1 MLKKMGLGM
10 LLITANG
17 IFIFRDIDVELTK
30 HRHIDFSLWTGNIL
44 SKILPC
50 TVYLKLQCSVL
61 WHLLS
66 LAEKF
71 NVKIRPFGY
80 SLGPSVITLEEPN
93 TMIFPKGS

>member
-1 MLKKMGLGM
+1 MLKRMGLGM

-17 IFIFRDIDVELTK
+17 IFIFQDIDVELTK
-30 HRHIDFSLWTGNIL
+30 HRHIDFSLWTANIL

-50 TVYLKLQCSVL
+50 NVYLKLQCSVL

-66 LAEKF
+66 FAEKY

-80 SLGPSVITLEEPN
+80 RLGHLVITFEEPD
-93 TMIFPKGS
+93 TMFLVKGS

>member
-1 MLKKMGLGM
+1 MLKRMGLGM

-17 IFIFRDIDVELTK
+17 IFIFQDIDVELTK
-30 HRHIDFSLWTGNIL
+30 HRHIDFSLWTANIL

-50 TVYLKLQCSVL
+50 NVYLKLQCSVL

-66 LAEKF
+66 FAEKF

-80 SLGPSVITLEEPN
+80 S
-93 TMIFPKGS
+93 